1 MRKRR
6 LEATTTAQTQP
17 ANKRLRHDTATLN
30 TIMEKLE
37 KKEITEASIR
47 KLLLKTVEQHT
58 HDEGESH
65 VSDSKSKSKSNK
77 DGFPLFLV
85 PMYDRQSNQYDL
97 PHPLFVFRP
106 LVKVA
111 TKED

>member
-1 MRKRR
+1 
-6 LEATTTAQTQP
+6 
-17 ANKRLRHDTATLN
+17 
-30 TIMEKLE
+30 MEKLE

-47 KLLLKTVEQHT
+47 KLLLKAVEQHT
-58 HDEGESH
+58 HDEGENH
-65 VSDSKSKSKSNK
+65 VADSKSKSKSSK

-85 PMYDRQSNQYDL
+85 PMYDRQSNQCDL

-111 TKED
+111 NENALGTGSP